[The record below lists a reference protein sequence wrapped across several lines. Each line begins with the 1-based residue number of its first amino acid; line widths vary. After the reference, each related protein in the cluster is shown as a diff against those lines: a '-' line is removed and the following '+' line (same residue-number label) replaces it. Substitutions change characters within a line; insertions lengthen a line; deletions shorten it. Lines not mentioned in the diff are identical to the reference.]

1 MPAENVP
8 VITETPLPP
17 CPRCG
22 STDSIRIAYGLP
34 GLDMAEAEERGE
46 IRLGG
51 CLVGPESPDFECL
64 GCGAALPWVA
74 ADDDDDD

>member
-1 MPAENVP
+1 MRVAAPAR
-8 VITETPLPP
+8 P

-22 STDSIRIAYGLP
+22 SPDAICIAYGFSGPELW
-34 GLDMAEAEERGE
+34 EAAERGE

-51 CLVGPESPDFECL
+51 CMTGPESPDFECL

-74 ADDDDDD
+74 LEM

>member
-8 VITETPLPP
+8 VTTETPLPP

-22 STDSIRIAYGLP
+22 STDAIRIAYGYP

-51 CLVGPESPDFECL
+51 CVIGPESPDFECL

-74 ADDDDDD
+74 ADDDADD